1 MRLAAAGVD
10 SVNRQKRKT
19 MRRVRRSLHVRRKVF
34 GTAERPR
41 LAVSRS
47 LNNIGCQIIDDA
59 RGATLAAAST
69 MGDEGF
75 KKTGGNVASA
85 SKIGSVIA
93 ERAKGL
99 GIKKVVF
106 DRRWYKFHG
115 RVKALA
121 EAARKGGLEF

>member
-1 MRLAAAGVD
+1 M
-10 SVNRQKRKT
+10 NRQKQKT
-19 MRRVRRSLHVRRKVF
+19 VRRRRRSLHVRRRVF

-59 RGATLAAAST
+59 RAATLVSAST
-69 MGDEGF
+69 LADPDL
-75 KKTGGNVASA
+75 KKAGGNVSAA
-85 SKIGSVIA
+85 SKIGTSIA
-93 ERAKGL
+93 EKAKGL

>member
-1 MRLAAAGVD
+1 L
-10 SVNRQKRKT
+10 NRQKKKAA
-19 MRRVRRSLHVRRKVF
+19 RRERRSLHVRRKVF

-47 LNNIGCQIIDDA
+47 LNNIACQIIDDA
-59 RGATLAAAST
+59 RGATIASATT
-69 MGDEGF
+69 MGDEAF
-75 KKTGGNVASA
+75 KKTGGNVTAA
-85 SKIGSVIA
+85 SKIGTVIA

>member
-1 MRLAAAGVD
+1 
-10 SVNRQKRKT
+10 
-19 MRRVRRSLHVRRKVF
+19 LHVRRSVF

-47 LNNIGCQIIDDA
+47 INNIGCQIIDDA
-59 RGATLAAAST
+59 RAVTLVSASTLADAQL
-69 MGDEGF
+69 
-75 KKTGGNVASA
+75 KKSGGNVAA
-85 SKIGSVIA
+85 AAKIGSAIA
-93 ERAKGL
+93 EKAKGL